1 MNPKIIEDILLF
13 IDKLHEETKEKIDP
27 IYPYNKDT
35 NKIDIPMNI
44 QSEIVSLIE
53 SGKKPVALKKVTRL
67 TGAGLRVS
75 KDYIDNLFKNRKSKI
90 K

>member
-1 MNPKIIEDILLF
+1 MNHKIIEDILLF
-13 IDKLHEETKEKIDP
+13 IDKLHEETKEKIDS

-35 NKIDIPMNI
+35 NKIDLTKNI

-67 TGAGLRVS
+67 TGAGLRIS
-75 KDYIDNLFKNRKSKI
+75 KDYIDNLFKNRKSMVK
-90 K
+90 